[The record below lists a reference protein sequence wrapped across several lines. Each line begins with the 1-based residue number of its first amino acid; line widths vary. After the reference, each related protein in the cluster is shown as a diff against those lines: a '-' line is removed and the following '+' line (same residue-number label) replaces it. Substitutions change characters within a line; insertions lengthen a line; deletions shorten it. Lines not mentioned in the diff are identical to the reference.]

1 MISTRRGWLIAACV
15 IVLSFTACGDD
26 GGGEAE
32 TSGNEATEGS
42 SDEQLDTLE
51 TTLRNAATAEEAY
64 AAENFTYTDSV
75 ADLETAGLN
84 IPSDHSLV
92 ITATETEYCLEASV
106 DDAVMHLESAAGTP
120 AEGTC

>member
-1 MISTRRGWLIAACV
+1 MISTRRGWLIAAV
-15 IVLSFTACGDD
+15 VVLSFAACSDD
-26 GGGEAE
+26 GGESE
-32 TSGNEATEGS
+32 TSGDEATEAS

-51 TTLRNAATAEEAY
+51 TTLRNAATSQEAY

-75 ADLETAGLN
+75 ADLEAAGLN
-84 IPSDHSLV
+84 IPSDHSLEV
-92 ITATETEYCLEASV
+92 VTATETEYCLEASV